1 MLSRLLILFLSLALG
16 LPAADFVVENGSN
29 GPSEQAA
36 EDSNPIQRL
45 SNSHAAAEFPAM
57 TEAGDVP
64 TAYMLGK
71 YELRGDLRLYQGGG
85 VYPKV
90 SLGIFPWLSI
100 GGGFSAD
107 NVIGAGTPRMDP
119 DSAKASFKLKLL
131 DDSRG
136 WPGLAVGWDG
146 PAYDTTHLRGLYAT
160 LSKEVATSLGWWQL
174 HVGVNTWANWRDR
187 DLRDQGSGYA
197 AITALFR
204 GLALFVEYDD
214 AFQPDGGYG
223 NAGFR
228 YCFDPVILGLEFRD
242 LGARHGE
249 SSRLLRVGYS
259 GQF

>member
-1 MLSRLLILFLSLALG
+1 LAWGLS
-16 LPAADFVVENGSN
+16 AADFVVENS
-29 GPSEQAA
+29 PADQPQSAPA
-36 EDSNPIQRL
+36 SSNPIQRL
-45 SNSHAAAEFPAM
+45 SSPHAGADFPVM

-71 YELRGDLRLYQGGG
+71 YELRGDLRLYEGGG
-85 VYPKV
+85 VFPKV

-100 GGGFSAD
+100 GGGFSAG
-107 NVIGAGTPRMDP
+107 NVIGSGAPQMSE
-119 DSAKASFKLKLL
+119 DSAKASFKLRLL
-131 DDSRG
+131 EDRQG

-146 PAYDTTHLRGLYAT
+146 PAYDTTQLRGFYAT
-160 LSKEVATSLGWWQL
+160 LSKDVETSLGWWQL
-174 HVGVNTWANWRDR
+174 HAGANTWSSLRSI

-204 GLALFVEYDD
+204 SLAVFAEYDD
-214 AFQPDGGYG
+214 AFQPQGSTC

-228 YCFDPVILGLEFRD
+228 YYFDPVILGLEFRD